1 MMLNGS
7 IVEINVP
14 MPPLGAMFFMN
25 ASMITMYGLSGVMQL
40 VLPVGRVTCCVGE
53 WLVLLRRVC
62 GCA

>member
-53 WLVLLRRVC
+53 
-62 GCA
+62 